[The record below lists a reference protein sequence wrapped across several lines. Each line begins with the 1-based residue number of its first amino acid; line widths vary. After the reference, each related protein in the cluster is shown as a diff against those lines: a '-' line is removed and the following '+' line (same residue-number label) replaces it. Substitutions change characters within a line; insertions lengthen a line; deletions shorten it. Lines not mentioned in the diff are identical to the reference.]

1 MRNMGLRIAIMESSK
16 NRLAISEIRLSSL
29 LVVI

>member
-1 MRNMGLRIAIMESSK
+1 MGLRIAIMESSK
-16 NRLAISEIRLSSL
+16 DRLAISEMRLSSL